1 MTSKWTL
8 VIGLL
13 GVVRNQSSACDP
25 FHHRCTM
32 SMSFH
37 FFIIV
42 LFSLSWSFLTFQV
55 PCPELLLTW
64 DLVKF
69 FRLSTSSNIHN
80 RVVCVPLCVH
90 VCVSVLY
97 ICMFCVLCVLLLPL
111 FFQRRMLIPRGLKL
125 FIQSHTENLRCQLQ
139 LIPHGQPG

>member
-1 MTSKWTL
+1 
-8 VIGLL
+8 
-13 GVVRNQSSACDP
+13 
-25 FHHRCTM
+25 M

-64 DLVKF
+64 DLAKF

-97 ICMFCVLCVLLLPL
+97 ICMFYVLCVLLLPL
-111 FFQRRMLIPRGLKL
+111 FFSKENAHPQRVKVVYPK
-125 FIQSHTENLRCQLQ
+125 SH
-139 LIPHGQPG
+139 